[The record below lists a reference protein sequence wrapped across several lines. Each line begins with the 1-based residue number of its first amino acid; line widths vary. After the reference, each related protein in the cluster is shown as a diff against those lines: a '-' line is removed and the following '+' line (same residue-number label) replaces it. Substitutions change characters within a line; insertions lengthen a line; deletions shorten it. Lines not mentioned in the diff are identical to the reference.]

1 MRTRR
6 KSCDNRWT
14 KEQKF
19 NSDSFLNL
27 KKKKIEKKNPIFSRK
42 CLHCNVR
49 NGTIERAIF
58 FLLSWTKVQIRLAF
72 TRGYGGGWD
81 DLFLSVWCMSF
92 QFCIQKK
99 NFESTEHPYKPP
111 TPFFNLSMKINLTC
125 IYYWFS
131 LKDSLFLFPVSTVLL
146 YHEETLRENN

>member
-1 MRTRR
+1 MNKRTKVYFRFI
-6 KSCDNRWT
+6 S
-14 KEQKF
+14 EF
-19 NSDSFLNL
+19 
-27 KKKKIEKKNPIFSRK
+27 KKKKLKKNPIFSENF
-42 CLHCNVR
+42 LHCNVR

-58 FLLSWTKVQIRLAF
+58 FWLSWTKIKIRLAF
-72 TRGYGGGWD
+72 IRGNGGDDRD

-92 QFCIQKK
+92 QFCIQK

-146 YHEETLRENN
+146 YHDEETLRENN

>member
-14 KEQKF
+14 EERKF

-27 KKKKIEKKNPIFSRK
+27 KKKKLKKKNPIFSGK
-42 CLHCNVR
+42 CLHYNVR

-58 FLLSWTKVQIRLAF
+58 FLLSWTKVKIRLAF
-72 TRGYGGGWD
+72 TRGYGGDHRD

-92 QFCIQKK
+92 QFCIPKK
-99 NFESTEHPYKPP
+99 FESTERPYKPP
-111 TPFFNLSMKINLTC
+111 TPLFDLSMKINLTC

-146 YHEETLRENN
+146 YHEVTLRENN